1 MKKYKTSGSW
11 KAAIEVVE
19 CERESDSCVWI
30 RGGFSKAER
39 RNNKRSSY
47 ENYFD
52 SFQEAKDF
60 LIAQG
65 ESQVK
70 SARGRLEEAN
80 SYLGNAKGL
89 KDPTQ

>member
-1 MKKYKTSGSW
+1 MKKFKTSGNYVA
-11 KAAIEVVE
+11 KIEVVE
-19 CERESDSCVWI
+19 CERETDLCVWVKQ
-30 RGGFSKAER
+30 GFKNEAR
-39 RNNKRSSY
+39 RSNKRSSY

-65 ESQVK
+65 DSQVRH
-70 SARGRLEEAN
+70 ARRRLEEAQ

-89 KDPTQ
+89 KEPA

>member
-1 MKKYKTSGSW
+1 MKKYKTAGNW
-11 KAAIEVVE
+11 NAKIEVVE
-19 CERESDSCVWI
+19 CEKETAACVWVYHYLNQP
-30 RGGFSKAER
+30 SR

-47 ENYFD
+47 DNYFD

-60 LIAQG
+60 LIEQG
-65 ESQVK
+65 EAQVK
-70 SARGRLEEAN
+70 TARRRLEEAN